1 MLRDL
6 DNMQDRFYDVLVV
19 GGGIYGAC
27 VAWDASLRGLS
38 VALVEKA
45 DFGHAASSNSL
56 KIMHGGL
63 RYLQD
68 LDVSRMRMM
77 ARERKAWLRIA
88 PGLVRPMPFVLPT
101 GGFGVRNRVAIRVAL
116 AVNDLISFD
125 RNSGLL
131 ADRYIPSGQLISKAE
146 CLNLIPG
153 LPADGVTGGA
163 IWYDAQLQNSERLL
177 MLVLQAAVR
186 RGAAIANYAVLTALR
201 AGRSDSMNAEVRDA
215 IQGGTYRLRTRLVIN
230 CAGAWSEEVLR
241 LSNGRVSLFHP
252 SLAVNLVTR
261 QILPEVALAL
271 PSRFAGEERILF
283 LIPWKDRSLIGTWHF
298 PHAGTELRPRVP
310 ASAIEEFLKEI
321 NAAFPAA
328 ALSLNDVCHVQAGF
342 LPAHPKKSVRRPP
355 GLIRES
361 QVRDH
366 SQDEGLE
373 RVITVVGVK
382 YTTARHA
389 AQMAVDLALRRL
401 GRPNVPC
408 RTDRT
413 ELACMRA
420 QDQVTGEAAAV
431 RMANGGTGETLRRPL
446 QGDGFNGRGCFASP
460 AEKPAKG
467 ASDWSAKLAAQVDTA
482 VRSEMAQTL
491 TDVLRRRTALGAA
504 GPPDGS
510 VVDESAR
517 LMAEALGWSAARKA
531 SEVKALHES
540 YEAVYSAEDA
550 CIS

>member
-6 DNMQDRFYDVLVV
+6 EIMQDRLYDVLVV

-27 VAWDASLRGLS
+27 VAWDATLRGLS

-88 PGLVRPMPFVLPT
+88 PRLVRPLPFILPT
-101 GGFGVRNRVAIRVAL
+101 GGFGFRNRAAIRVAL

-125 RNSGLL
+125 RNCGLP
-131 ADRYIPSGQLISKAE
+131 ADGYIPSGRLISKTE
-146 CLNLIPG
+146 CFGLIPG
-153 LPADGVTGGA
+153 LPVEGVTGA
-163 IWYDAQLQNSERLL
+163 ALWYDAQLQDSERLL
-177 MLVLQAAVR
+177 MLILHSAVR
-186 RGAAIANYAVLTALR
+186 GGAEIANYADLTAMQADKR
-201 AGRSDSMNAEVRDA
+201 DSMQAEVCDA
-215 IQGGTYRLRTRLVIN
+215 IEGGTYTIRARLVIN

-241 LSNGRVSLFHP
+241 LLNGRASLFRP

-261 QILPEVALAL
+261 QVLSGAALAL

-283 LIPWKDRSLIGTWHF
+283 VVPWKNRSLIGTWHF
-298 PHAGTELRPRVP
+298 PHTGAELRPRVT
-310 ASAIEEFLKEI
+310 AAAIKEFLQEI

-328 ALSLNDVCHVQAGF
+328 ALSLDDVCHVQAGF
-342 LPAHPKKSVRRPP
+342 LPAHATKSGRRPP
-355 GLIRES
+355 RLIRES
-361 QVRDH
+361 QVCDH
-366 SQDEGLE
+366 FKEEGLE
-373 RVITVVGVK
+373 RMITVVGVK

-389 AQMAVDLALRRL
+389 AQLAVDLALRRL
-401 GRPNVPC
+401 GRPHVPC

-420 QDQVTGEAAAV
+420 QDQTIQEGAAGRTVSGLAPQPFSRPFRSDGVDRGDRHVTFSAV
-431 RMANGGTGETLRRPL
+431 
-446 QGDGFNGRGCFASP
+446 P
-460 AEKPAKG
+460 AEEK
-467 ASDWSAKLAAQVDTA
+467 SDLPAQVASA

-491 TDVLRRRTALGAA
+491 TDVLRRRTAVGAA
-504 GPPDGS
+504 GPPDRS

-517 LMAEALGWSAARKA
+517 LMAEALGWTAARKA

-540 YEAVYSAEDA
+540 YEAVYSARDA
-550 CIS
+550 G